1 MEPRYPKL
9 QRRQELKSV
18 ISLVDCTV
26 RVSPT
31 LARLIRKCAA
41 TEAGGASAHDALLA
55 SAGLRAGE
63 IEALRDQ
70 KGQCAEELSHAREH
84 ATQLQRALDHAQGI
98 IARHDKELVDLRR
111 EMTKAAETDKGS
123 RNLITALK
131 GRVGELQLNV
141 ANHEVH
147 LMDSIA
153 MDGLDEAAVTALKA
167 LRDGLCRGEDIKAMA
182 LSIAGYSLGDTEAA
196 MSKQDRA
203 EIRAFDTLLTRRT
216 WRRRVGTLA
225 ASLAS
230 TAMTAEQSSSPVCP
244 TATSSTTRSDV
255 QPCISITSCRTKL
268 YDPPLPKISSAW
280 REQANSAGSGDPTT
294 AKPRNNR
301 RIPLTSSG
309 PKRSSDQTAP
319 RRSSRCRMSVRFHG
333 NSSCTRLGR

>member
-9 QRRQELKSV
+9 QRRQESKSA

-153 MDGLDEAAVTALKA
+153 TALKA

-216 WRRRVGTLA
+216 WRRRVVLW
-225 ASLAS
+225 LL
-230 TAMTAEQSSSPVCP
+230 
-244 TATSSTTRSDV
+244 RS
-255 QPCISITSCRTKL
+255 
-268 YDPPLPKISSAW
+268 PPL
-280 REQANSAGSGDPTT
+280 Q
-294 AKPRNNR
+294 
-301 RIPLTSSG
+301 
-309 PKRSSDQTAP
+309 
-319 RRSSRCRMSVRFHG
+319 
-333 NSSCTRLGR
+333 

>member
-9 QRRQELKSV
+9 QRRQESKSA

-131 GRVGELQLNV
+131 GRVGELQMNV
-141 ANHEVH
+141 TNHEVH

-153 MDGLDEAAVTALKA
+153 TDGLDEAAVTALKA

-216 WRRRVGTLA
+216 WRRRVVLW
-225 ASLAS
+225 LL
-230 TAMTAEQSSSPVCP
+230 
-244 TATSSTTRSDV
+244 RS
-255 QPCISITSCRTKL
+255 
-268 YDPPLPKISSAW
+268 PPL
-280 REQANSAGSGDPTT
+280 Q
-294 AKPRNNR
+294 
-301 RIPLTSSG
+301 
-309 PKRSSDQTAP
+309 
-319 RRSSRCRMSVRFHG
+319 
-333 NSSCTRLGR
+333 